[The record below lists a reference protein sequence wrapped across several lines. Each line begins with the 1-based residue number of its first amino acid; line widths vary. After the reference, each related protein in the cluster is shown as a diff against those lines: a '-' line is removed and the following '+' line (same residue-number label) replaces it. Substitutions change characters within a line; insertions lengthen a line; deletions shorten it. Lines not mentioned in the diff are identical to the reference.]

1 MYARSN
7 QILLR
12 NTILPLAGLVVKY
25 STERLLN
32 TAEAARFLRVSQAS
46 IRRWSDS
53 GLLAARRVGRR
64 RERRFSE
71 SDLQTFMQQPA
82 TAHAA
87 AGASTVNVGGERI
100 GVPGH
105 LATLYSTDA
114 GGLRLTLPFLAEGLR
129 GREPC
134 FLVATN
140 AELRRYTE
148 ALGDQEEASRDGLFS
163 VVSFRDGTAAG
174 AITEWEAHL
183 AASRTKGP
191 TVIRIV
197 GEMVSEREMFISEE
211 EMLRYEEA
219 FEVMCRRYPVVVICQ
234 YDVRQ
239 FDGVALLRALKAHPD
254 LFGRMGTFLN

>member
-1 MYARSN
+1 M
-7 QILLR
+7 
-12 NTILPLAGLVVKY
+12 VKY
-25 STERLLN
+25 STEPLLN

-53 GLLAARRVGRR
+53 GLLAARRVGKR

-71 SDLQTFMQQPA
+71 TDLQAFMQAEPK
-82 TAHAA
+82 AA
-87 AGASTVNVGGERI
+87 EVQHTVHVGGGAV

-114 GGLRLTLPFLAEGLR
+114 GGLRLTVPFLAEGLR
-129 GREPC
+129 HGQPC
-134 FLVATN
+134 FLVAAD

-148 ALGDQEEASRDGLFS
+148 ALGERQDISLAQATESGLLTIVRFEG
-163 VVSFRDGTAAG
+163 GTAPE
-174 AITEWEAHL
+174 AIREWEGRFAETL
-183 AASRTKGP
+183 AKAP
-191 TVIRIV
+191 TVIRIA
-197 GEMVSEREMFISEE
+197 GEMVSERGMFASEE

-239 FDGVALLRALKAHPD
+239 FDGVALLQALKAHPD
-254 LFGRMGTFLN
+254 LFGFRMGTFLN

>member
-1 MYARSN
+1 MM
-7 QILLR
+7 
-12 NTILPLAGLVVKY
+12 VKY
-25 STERLLN
+25 RIERLLN

-64 RERRFSE
+64 RERRFHE
-71 SDLQTFMQQPA
+71 SDLQAFMQQPS

-87 AGASTVNVGGERI
+87 ADASTVNVGGDPVE
-100 GVPGH
+100 VPGH

-129 GREPC
+129 RREPC
-134 FLVATN
+134 FLVATS
-140 AELRRYTE
+140 AELTRYTN
-148 ALGDQEEASRDGLFS
+148 ALGDLEEASRDGLFS
-163 VVSFRDGTAAG
+163 VVSFRDGTAA
-174 AITEWEAHL
+174 AALIEWDANL
-183 AASRTKGP
+183 ASSRAKGQ
-191 TVIRIV
+191 TVIPIV
-197 GEMVSEREMFISEE
+197 GEMVSEREMFVSEE

-234 YDVRQ
+234 YDVRR

-254 LFGRMGTFLN
+254 LFGFRMGTFLN